1 MSALAKYALQAMRLC
16 MLPACIELLTAPQ
29 GGGSSD
35 FTPLMDRIAIGA
47 ALAGSD
53 AGFDGRKLEV
63 QTVLA
68 AMIAPNAVHETD
80 QGVG

>member
-1 MSALAKYALQAMRLC
+1 MVLLAHSQVPLVS
-16 MLPACIELLTAPQ
+16 Q

-35 FTPLMDRIAIGA
+35 FTPLMDRIAVEA

-63 QTVLA
+63 RTHTLL
-68 AMIAPNAVHETD
+68 
-80 QGVG
+80 